1 MGRAKAKK
9 PKGVWSAGGVV
20 LSEQQGTLQVALC
33 GRTREGLWALP
44 KGHPDGK
51 ESPLETALR
60 EVSEETGLKVEAGPK
75 VGDIHYPVKSRSK
88 PKGRMKTVL
97 YYLMS
102 PVGGDLSEHDDEFD
116 QVEWFDA
123 ADAIR
128 TLTHE
133 NEARIVEK
141 ALAMA
146 ER

>member
-1 MGRAKAKK
+1 MEPVMTRRPRGL
-9 PKGVWSAGGVV
+9 WSAGGVV
-20 LSEQQGTLQVALC
+20 VLEKQGSLQIALC
-33 GRTREGLWALP
+33 GRTSEGLWALP
-44 KGHPDGK
+44 KGHPDGS

-75 VGDIHYPVKSRSK
+75 VGDIHYPVRSRGKSD
-88 PKGRMKTVL
+88 GRMKTVL

-102 PVGGDLSEHDDEFD
+102 PVGGDLADHDDEFD

-123 ADAIR
+123 DDAIR

-141 ALAMA
+141 ALALA
-146 ER
+146 TG